1 MQEWGLRGRLKSFL
15 LDAFS
20 QGLGVA
26 IEDIVLERSHSP
38 DFGDYF
44 TTTAITV
51 APRLERSAAEVASVV
66 AEGLRAKAADWV
78 SRAEARENGFVNM
91 FIRYT
96 PAATALLELEGNLHS
111 LPLVEPSG
119 TEEALAYVANSSDKR
134 LAVVGDVL
142 RAITP
147 FMRHRSPQP
156 PSCDALTL
164 LREPEEMDLI
174 LQLHEFSRIITQKP
188 RSRHC
193 TVGYLYVTSV
203 KFRDGF
209 MWGKR
214 VAPFWLSKSA
224 STPLHQA
231 REFLVTLTCK
241 ILLLGISLVGR
252 SDETA

>member
-26 IEDIVLERSHSP
+26 IEDVVLERSHSP

-44 TTTAITV
+44 TTGAITI
-51 APRLERSAAEVASVV
+51 APRLERSAAEVACMV
-66 AEGLRAKAADWV
+66 AEKLSAKAADWI
-78 SRAEARENGFVNM
+78 SRAEACENGFVNM
-91 FIRYT
+91 FIRYA
-96 PAATALLELEGNLHS
+96 PAATALLELEGKLHA
-111 LPLVEPSG
+111 LLLAEPIVP
-119 TEEALAYVANSSDKR
+119 EKALTYVANSTDKR

-147 FMRHRSPQP
+147 FIRHSSSQP
-156 PSCDALTL
+156 PSRDALTL
-164 LREPEEMDLI
+164 LRESEEMDLI

-188 RSRHC
+188 RSRHSM
-193 TVGYLYVTSV
+193 VGYLYVTSV

-214 VAPFWLSKSA
+214 VAPFWLSNSA
-224 STPLHQA
+224 STPLHEA